1 MACRVTMIRRP
12 ANFRATGRRRLT
24 PALVIFAHLALAVGR
39 ATAVELFPEAKPAT
53 PSAAPA
59 PSAAVDLPPHVVADF
74 TRRVQPLV
82 LNRCASGACHG
93 SPTGPEPR
101 FIRSDPRGGID
112 HRSTQ
117 TNLRALL
124 VAVGPE
130 GDATKLAALLAAGH
144 PAKPA
149 SPRLVA
155 APLSPPERISLE
167 RWLTGVRQAGRGP
180 IVDHAVHQ
188 ATATTPDA
196 APPTTNRFKALL
208 DTAANPPEF
217 PPPEEPRGVIF
228 PKDAPP
234 AE

>member
-12 ANFRATGRRRLT
+12 SGARGTGRRW
-24 PALVIFAHLALAVGR
+24 LALAWVTLAGSH
-39 ATAVELFPEAKPAT
+39 ADAVEIFPEAQPAT
-53 PSAAPA
+53 PVAAPA
-59 PSAAVDLPPHVVADF
+59 ALDLPPHVVADF

-101 FIRSDPRGGID
+101 FTRSDPRGGID

-117 TNLRALL
+117 ANLRAFL

-130 GDATKLAALLAAGH
+130 GDATRLAALLAAGH

-155 APLSPPERISLE
+155 APLSPQERISLE
-167 RWLTGVRQAGRGP
+167 RWLAGVRQSGRGP
-180 IVDHAVHQ
+180 LVDYAVQQ
-188 ATATTPDA
+188 ATATTPVA
-196 APPTTNRFKALL
+196 TPPAPNRFKALL

-217 PPPEEPRGVIF
+217 PPPEEPKGVIF

>member
-12 ANFRATGRRRLT
+12 TTPRGTGRRW
-24 PALVIFAHLALAVGR
+24 LAVALIALPGGR
-39 ATAVELFPEAKPAT
+39 ATAVEILPEAKPAT
-53 PSAAPA
+53 PVAAAPA
-59 PSAAVDLPPHVVADF
+59 PPATLDLPPHVVADF

-101 FIRSDPRGGID
+101 FTRSDPRGGID

-117 TNLRALL
+117 ANLRAFL

-130 GDATKLAALLAAGH
+130 GDATKLATLLAAGH

-149 SPRLVA
+149 TPRLVA
-155 APLSPPERISLE
+155 APLSPQERISLE
-167 RWLTGVRQAGRGP
+167 RWLAGVRQSSRGP
-180 IVDHAVHQ
+180 VVDYAVQQ
-188 ATATTPDA
+188 ATATAPVVTPP
-196 APPTTNRFKALL
+196 APNRFKALL

-217 PPPEEPRGVIF
+217 PPPEEPKGVIF
-228 PKDAPP
+228 PKDV

>member
-12 ANFRATGRRRLT
+12 PTSLGTGRRWLAV
-24 PALVIFAHLALAVGR
+24 ALLALAGGH
-39 ATAVELFPEAKPAT
+39 ATAVEIFPDAKPA
-53 PSAAPA
+53 APVITA
-59 PSAAVDLPPHVVADF
+59 PPVPLDLPPHVVADF

-93 SPTGPEPR
+93 SPTGPAPR

-117 TNLRALL
+117 ANLRAFL

-155 APLSPPERISLE
+155 APLSPQERISLE
-167 RWLTGVRQAGRGP
+167 RWLAGVRQAGRGP
-180 IVDHAVHQ
+180 IVDSALQQ
-188 ATATTPDA
+188 ATANAPVA
-196 APPTTNRFKALL
+196 APPAPNRFKALL

-217 PPPEEPRGVIF
+217 PPPEEPKGVIF
-228 PKDAPP
+228 PKDAPTT
-234 AE
+234 E